1 MRDIELL
8 GQHNLTRFRK
18 QQIFQ
23 FILSYHVF
31 PVMETSK
38 GRFSD
43 FFAQIFILN
52 HRQLLRNPLP
62 NRKLEVQDGAGRSEK
77 QTRLGKIALEA
88 LALQHDMFLCLGS
101 WFS

>member
-8 GQHNLTRFRK
+8 GQNNLARFRK
-18 QQIFQ
+18 QQILQ

-31 PVMETSK
+31 PVLET
-38 GRFSD
+38 D
-43 FFAQIFILN
+43 FFALIFILN
-52 HRQLLRNPLP
+52 HRQVLRNPLP

-101 WFS
+101 WFP